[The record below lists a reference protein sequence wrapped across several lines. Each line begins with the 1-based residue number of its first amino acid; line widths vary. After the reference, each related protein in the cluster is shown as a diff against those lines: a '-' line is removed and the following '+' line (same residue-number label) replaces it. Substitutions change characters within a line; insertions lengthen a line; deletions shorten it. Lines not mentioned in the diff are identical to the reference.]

1 MTNTISSTCYTSTQ
15 DVVDV
20 SLRSELE
27 SGAVVQLSYEVSEKL
42 FSLSSLAPQTYT
54 TKHFEYIAPW
64 NTHFR
69 YHFWMFCFV
78 FILPTLVALIL
89 SGPIADVHS
98 TF

>member
-54 TKHFEYIAPW
+54 TKHFEYIAP
-64 NTHFR
+64 
-69 YHFWMFCFV
+69 
-78 FILPTLVALIL
+78 
-89 SGPIADVHS
+89 
-98 TF
+98 